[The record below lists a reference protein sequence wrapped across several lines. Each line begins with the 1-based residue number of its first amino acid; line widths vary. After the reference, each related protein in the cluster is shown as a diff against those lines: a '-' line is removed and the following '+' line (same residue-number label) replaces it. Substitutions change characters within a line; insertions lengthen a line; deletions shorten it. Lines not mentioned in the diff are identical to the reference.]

1 MACVKSA
8 HISLAKASHV
18 NRPDLILVKEYTYLI
33 GKQQQP
39 KTVKIL
45 PSALPVALEQL

>member
-1 MACVKSA
+1 M
-8 HISLAKASHV
+8 
-18 NRPDLILVKEYTYLI
+18 LVKDYTYLI

-45 PSALPVALEQL
+45 PSALPVALEQLWWSSVEKRDSSEIQ